1 MESAIFKYIFPLRN
15 IKTATVTFRQLS
27 KIAKQSALCNRL
39 CNCAENAGL
48 VFFFVCQNYCVSIAM
63 IVIMRIMSL
72 VGMKENQF
80 IRT

>member
-1 MESAIFKYIFPLRN
+1 MCIYISSKN

-27 KIAKQSALCNRL
+27 KIAKQSALWNSL
-39 CNCAENAGL
+39 CNSAKNADL
-48 VFFFVCQNYCVSIAM
+48 VFFFVCQNYCVSVAI

-72 VGMKENQF
+72 VGIKEYQF